1 MNNTSNPIEAISFID
16 FESLPNSAIIL
27 SPDDIDQALDILDK
41 VPNELKQWQVYLNS
55 LALSAF
61 KDWLSERGMATNLS
75 QEKCTILQ
83 PPLASVIE
91 VVTNLQ
97 VGDFKV
103 CLIATG
109 NLADET
115 VTLPRVVIDLPEYI
129 PHFYVVVEVL
139 EEQEAANIYAFL
151 SYQEAIER
159 CRSSQLQPDSHW
171 NYHFSMSWFDDN
183 PDNLLLYLRCL
194 EPDAIALPV
203 IPTNRR
209 AIISNLESELAKLL
223 PQLQSPERELW
234 EILTWEQAIAVL
246 TSPDLLNWI
255 YNSQTHAFPEVKPQ
269 LSVSYLPDLLK
280 LIAQPVLNVG
290 RWLWNELDE
299 VARDFSWV
307 LLPSLTPAS
316 EMRSPVEEF
325 EIIVAQLRDRKE
337 EIPLESRAAFKDIA
351 IAGVPLRLY
360 AVTWHLMSDSEKPEW
375 VLLVILGA
383 PALGSLPHHVK
394 LRISDQNHILV
405 ERGLEAGSN
414 NSYIFTRV
422 VGNWDEKFLVSVS
435 LMDGVEVTLPP
446 FAFDLG
452 R

>member
-1 MNNTSNPIEAISFID
+1 MNNKSKPIEAISFID
-16 FESLPNSAIIL
+16 FENLPTSAIIL
-27 SPDDIDQALDILDK
+27 SPDDIERALDISDK
-41 VPNELKQWQVYLNS
+41 IPNELKQWQVYLNS

-61 KDWLSERGMATNLS
+61 ENWLWERGIAKNIN

-83 PPLASVIE
+83 PKFASVID

-97 VGDFKV
+97 VGDFKI

-115 VTLPRVVIDLPEYI
+115 VVLPRVVIDLPEYI

-139 EEQEAANIYAFL
+139 EEQEATNISAFL
-151 SYQEAIER
+151 SYQEVRER
-159 CRSSQLQPDSHW
+159 CASSHLQPDSHW

-194 EPDAIALPV
+194 ESDAIALPV
-203 IPTNRR
+203 IPTHRR
-209 AIISNLESELAKLL
+209 AILSRFESELINLL

-255 YNSQTHAFPEVKPQ
+255 YNLQTQAFPEVKPQ

-280 LIAQPVLNVG
+280 LMTQPVLNAG

-299 VARDFSWV
+299 VAQDFSWV
-307 LLPSLTPAS
+307 LLPSLTPTSA
-316 EMRSPVEEF
+316 MRSPAEEF
-325 EIIVAQLRDRKE
+325 EMIVAQLRDRKE

-360 AVTWHLMSDSEKPEW
+360 AVTWHLISESEKPEW
-375 VLLVILGA
+375 ALLVILGA
-383 PALGSLPHHVK
+383 PALNSLPHHVK
-394 LRISDQNHILV
+394 LRISDQNNILV
-405 ERGLEAGSN
+405 KRGLEAGSHD
-414 NSYIFTRV
+414 SYIFTRV

-435 LMDGVEVTLPP
+435 LMDGVEVTLPT
-446 FAFDLG
+446 FAFDLE